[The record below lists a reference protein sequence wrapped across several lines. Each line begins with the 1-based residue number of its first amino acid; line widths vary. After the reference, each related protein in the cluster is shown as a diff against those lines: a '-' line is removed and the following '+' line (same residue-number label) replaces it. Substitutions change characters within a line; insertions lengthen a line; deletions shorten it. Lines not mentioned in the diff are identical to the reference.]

1 MQPKVLILSHPIVE
15 TPNST
20 GTCSRSG
27 ELHHT
32 GTVADGEGHVSE
44 EHEGVEDI
52 CDKLARCPLPP
63 AAPPPPPPP
72 TPPPPP
78 PASPTSTG
86 GVSQSSS
93 LRGNSTAHYVNV
105 PFSRPPAKTNRDP
118 NEPGSAPVPGSHR
131 ADGSSIS
138 YAHPITAMA
147 TAQRSLS
154 WKNRNSALLRHI
166 PSCLAIIPANSLRA
180 SDPNKMFRVITQQQI
195 MLIRAYVAQTGHD

>member
-1 MQPKVLILSHPIVE
+1 KKAASVHPSSPNHFGVSPSLLAQRAPAPENYI
-15 TPNST
+15 TPEQWRT
-20 GTCSRSG
+20 ARDTCLVR
-27 ELHHT
+27 
-32 GTVADGEGHVSE
+32 VASSPPGPSPVPVQDSPLCVTE

-63 AAPPPPPPP
+63 AAPPPPP
-72 TPPPPP
+72 PPPPP

-118 NEPGSAPVPGSHR
+118 NEPGSAPVPGSYR

-147 TAQRSLS
+147 TAQRVGAEHVPGRES
-154 WKNRNSALLRHI
+154 R
-166 PSCLAIIPANSLRA
+166 PSRPGSRGRG
-180 SDPNKMFRVITQQQI
+180 PPR
-195 MLIRAYVAQTGHD
+195 